1 VIGPHKPEEGQWARV
16 PAAIVGGMIT
26 VGLTRAV
33 LDGLRDSLVSVR
45 YGTAAVAFI
54 VAAVVT
60 LYIAFFNAKI
70 GEFLIET
77 ENELRKVVWPSQDE
91 VTNSTIVVI
100 ATTVLLGGLV
110 FAMDVV
116 FGWVSTQVGL
126 Y

>member
-1 VIGPHKPEEGQWARV
+1 VVGPHKPEEGQWARV

-26 VGLTRAV
+26 VGITRGV
-33 LDGLRDSLVSVR
+33 LDWLRDSQVLGR
-45 YGTAAVAFI
+45 YGSAALAFI
-54 VAAVVT
+54 LGAVVA
-60 LYIAFFNAKI
+60 LYIAFFHRKI

-91 VTNSTIVVI
+91 VSNSTTVVI

-110 FAMDVV
+110 FLMDVV